1 MKLLSKTAA
10 VLLSVIAVVSYPA
23 FFSKAANAENC
34 TRKTAVCTSTKYGNA
49 QTGGLTVNFGG
60 TKIQLPVIGS
70 KTGTD
75 CGQGQSSADNTVTV
89 RAQGSKNSSP
99 SVKNKIASRVDGAK
113 QTAAQSD
120 GTGFNTAY
128 EAEVLRLVNAERK
141 KQGLSALTSDT
152 GAVKAA
158 HIRAKE
164 IVKTFS
170 HTRPDGSSC
179 FTAAKEAGVTY
190 RTAGENIAYGYGTP
204 EQVVKGWMN
213 SEGHR
218 RNILSSSYTKIGIG
232 CYKSGGVLY
241 WTQFFIG

>member
-1 MKLLSKTAA
+1 MKLLSKATAII
-10 VLLSVIAVVSYPA
+10 LSVLAVVSCSSVLA
-23 FFSKAANAENC
+23 EAAKPESR
-34 TRKTAVCTSTKYGNA
+34 TQKKTICIGTICGNA
-49 QTGGLTVNFGG
+49 HSGGLTLDLGG
-60 TKIQLPVIGS
+60 TKIQLPAIGI
-70 KTGTD
+70 KTGTN
-75 CGQGQSSADNTVTV
+75 CGQGQGCADNTISEIS
-89 RAQGSKNSSP
+89 QGGKNSS
-99 SVKNKIASRVDGAK
+99 SMINKTASAGDSAK
-113 QTAAQSD
+113 QTAALSD

-141 KQGLSALTSDT
+141 KQGLPALTSDT
-152 GAVKAA
+152 GAIKTA

-164 IVKTFS
+164 IVKSFS

-190 RTAGENIAYGYGTP
+190 RTAGENIAYGYGSP

-218 RNILSSSYTKIGIG
+218 RNILSSSFTKIGIG

-241 WTQFFIG
+241 WTQFFVG